1 MMVVGIGCR
10 KGAVAEAV
18 FEAVAASLERCGVA
32 PSSIDALATASAKS
46 DEAGIVTTARQ
57 LGVPL
62 ICVPE
67 NEMKLTASRA
77 ATTSTRVFA
86 LMGVPSV
93 AETAALAAAGSSSR
107 LLAPRLATPTVTC
120 AIAVSEA
127 T

>member
-10 KGAVAEAV
+10 KGAVAEAIS
-18 FEAVAASLERCGVA
+18 AAIAASLERCGIE

-46 DEAGIVTTARQ
+46 DEAGIIATARL
-57 LGVPL
+57 LGLPL

-67 NEMKLTASRA
+67 DEMKLTAGRT
-77 ATTSTRVFA
+77 ATSSARIIA
-86 LMGVPSV
+86 LKGVPSV
-93 AETAALAAAGSSSR
+93 AETAALAAAGPSSR

-120 AIAVSEA
+120 AIAVGEA